1 MWSRPDLV
9 LGLDLG
15 TGREDLGL
23 AVCLAQVDLDQV
35 DLDQIDPGQIANLDP
50 AECLDLFVDLAET
63 FRRRPSGLKSD
74 LK

>member
-23 AVCLAQVDLDQV
+23 AVCLAQVDLA
-35 DLDQIDPGQIANLDP
+35 QIDPGQIANLDP

>member
-23 AVCLAQVDLDQV
+23 AVCLAQVDLDQ
-35 DLDQIDPGQIANLDP
+35 IDPGQIANLDP

-63 FRRRPSGLKSD
+63 CRRRRPSGLKSD